1 MDEPLEIAL
10 AVLAKV
16 RSVWLAPQVVGS
28 ALAAAAAL
36 LLAARARFGPHG
48 WARRIVTPAV
58 RTDAAYTVF
67 YLGGVYAFL
76 VSGPLYRF
84 LSGLVSIH
92 VPFLRLSLLAHLPW
106 WSQFFVASVVMDGV
120 LYWTHRAMHAR
131 PWLWAFHSVH
141 HSQREMTAL
150 ANFRFHAGDVL
161 VRGLAQFV
169 PGLLLGIPLWVWL
182 PSVWIQVALDCL
194 AHSGLGWS
202 YGPLGRLLVSPR
214 FHRLHHSAEPAH
226 RDRNFGMTYSFW
238 DRLFGTA
245 DARAEE
251 PRAYG
256 LADPELPPSF
266 LRQLAFPFVY
276 LARAGAPASARVA
289 DGGLGAQPRSGA
301 SPQGPSAGIDFRRE
315 PPKAPAPPEVA
326 P

>member
-1 MDEPLEIAL
+1 MNDILEIAL
-10 AVLAKV
+10 AVLAKA
-16 RSVWLAPQVVGS
+16 RSVWLAPQVAGS
-28 ALAAAAAL
+28 VLATAAVL
-36 LLAARARFGPHG
+36 LLAARARFGPRG
-48 WARRIVTPAV
+48 WARRIASPEV

-76 VSGPLYRF
+76 VSGPVYRA
-84 LSGLVSIH
+84 LTGLVSAH
-92 VPFLRLSLLAHLPW
+92 APFLRVDLLSHLPW
-106 WSQFFVASVVMDGV
+106 WGQFFVASVVMDGV
-120 LYWTHRAMHAR
+120 LYWTHRAMHAS

-182 PSVWIQVALDCL
+182 PSVWIQVALDGL

-202 YGPLGRLLVSPR
+202 YGPLGRVVVSPR

-238 DRLFGTA
+238 DPLFGTA

-251 PRAYG
+251 PEAYG
-256 LADPELPPSF
+256 LADAALPPSF
-266 LRQLAFPFVY
+266 LRQLAFPFVH
-276 LARAGAPASARVA
+276 LAGANVPAVPRAA
-289 DGGLGAQPRSGA
+289 DGGLGAQPRSGV
-301 SPQGPSAGIDFRRE
+301 SPQGPSAGIHFRRE
-315 PPKAPAPPEVA
+315 PEDAPAPPEA
-326 P
+326 TR